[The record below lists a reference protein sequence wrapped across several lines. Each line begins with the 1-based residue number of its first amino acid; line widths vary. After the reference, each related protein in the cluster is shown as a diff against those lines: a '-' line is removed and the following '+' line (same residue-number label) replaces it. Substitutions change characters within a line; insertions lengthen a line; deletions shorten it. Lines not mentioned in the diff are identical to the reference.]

1 MLFLSIILNR
11 TKRVIICLKRVIVKA
26 LAATALLTGTLISAM
41 SVFSGTDTISFRSLI
56 SYMAVFFI
64 ASWFLLF
71 IHESIKYA
79 GAVYHRYDEDIIGSA
94 FTGLNRKS
102 SMFEM
107 GMEMFHKRYFGDALE
122 VFTQLDGDDFPKTRE
137 EQGVLDFY
145 RGRCYD
151 LMGWNPN
158 AVNCYENAGKFGF
171 DIPELP
177 IFLARCHAENGNTS
191 KALEMFRD
199 IMDSHKKYCERMR
212 VEIGRMYIKLNDG
225 ENALKWFNEA
235 IDRRECYANALGG
248 AAIAYTLLRNF
259 DKGEEL
265 YRMALLN
272 NIDDP
277 TGYSDYYKE
286 IQAAVLLEAHN
297 KTDN

>member
-1 MLFLSIILNR
+1 
-11 TKRVIICLKRVIVKA
+11 
-26 LAATALLTGTLISAM
+26 
-41 SVFSGTDTISFRSLI
+41 
-56 SYMAVFFI
+56 
-64 ASWFLLF
+64 
-71 IHESIKYA
+71 
-79 GAVYHRYDEDIIGSA
+79 
-94 FTGLNRKS
+94 
-102 SMFEM
+102 
-107 GMEMFHKRYFGDALE
+107 
-122 VFTQLDGDDFPKTRE
+122 
-137 EQGVLDFY
+137 
-145 RGRCYD
+145 
-151 LMGWNPN
+151 
-158 AVNCYENAGKFGF
+158 
-171 DIPELP
+171 
-177 IFLARCHAENGNTS
+177 
-191 KALEMFRD
+191 
-199 IMDSHKKYCERMR
+199 MR

-277 TGYSDYYKE
+277 TGYSGYYKE